1 MRNTAEGKPLKHRKL
16 FWLLLL
22 ALAVSQP
29 LSAQVE
35 KAVADAA
42 GIT

>member
-1 MRNTAEGKPLKHRKL
+1 MRSTAEVKPMKHRKL
-16 FWLLLL
+16 FWLWLLVV
-22 ALAVSQP
+22 AISQP

-35 KAVADAA
+35 KAVADAE